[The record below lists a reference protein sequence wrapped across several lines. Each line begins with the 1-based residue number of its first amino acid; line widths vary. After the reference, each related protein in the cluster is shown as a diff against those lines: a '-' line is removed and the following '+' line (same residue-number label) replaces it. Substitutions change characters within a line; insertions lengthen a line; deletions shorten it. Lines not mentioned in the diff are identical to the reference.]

1 MTYERYRTWRDQPIT
16 EAPQLSV
23 VVPAYNESE
32 RILPTIG
39 AFASHISA
47 TGRPWELIVSDDG
60 SKDGTPELLEALE
73 LANLRV
79 VRAPANQGKGAA
91 VRRGVMAARGG
102 MILFAD
108 ADNSTPIEQV
118 DVLIDAIERG
128 ADVAIGSRAADG
140 AQEMNRSL
148 LRRTMS
154 GGIRFLARRT
164 LSLSVK
170 DTQCGFKLLRADVAR
185 DVFSRTTIDG
195 FSFDLEVL
203 FLATKAGYRIAEVPV
218 EWIDAPGSKVDV
230 KKEAQRFLR
239 DLAIIRGND
248 LRGRY
253 DHPAAE
259 TPGVAA

>member
-1 MTYERYRTWRDQPIT
+1 MSYESYRAWRDEPISRPPT
-16 EAPQLSV
+16 ISV
-23 VVPAYNESE
+23 VVPAYNEAE

-47 TGRPWELIVSDDG
+47 AGHPWELIVSDDG
-60 SKDGTPELLEALE
+60 STDGTPELLEGLG
-73 LANLRV
+73 LANLRI

-91 VRRGVMAARGG
+91 VRRGVMAARGR

-108 ADNSTPIEQV
+108 ADNSTPIEQLDRLV
-118 DVLIDAIERG
+118 AAIEQG
-128 ADVAIGSRAADG
+128 NDVAIGSRAADG
-140 AQEMNRSL
+140 ASESNRSL
-148 LRRTMS
+148 MRRTMS

-170 DTQCGFKLLRADVAR
+170 DTQCGFKLLRAEVAR
-185 DVFSRTTIDG
+185 DVFAQTTIDG

-203 FLATKAGYRIAEVPV
+203 FLATKAGYRIVEIPV

-253 DHPAAE
+253 DHPV
-259 TPGVAA
+259 TVA

>member
-1 MTYERYRTWRDQPIT
+1 MSYESYRAWRDEPISL
-16 EAPQLSV
+16 PPMISV

-39 AFASHISA
+39 AFGAHISEQ
-47 TGRPWELIVSDDG
+47 GLPWELIVSDDG
-60 SKDGTPELLEALE
+60 STDGTAELLEGLG

-79 VRAPANQGKGAA
+79 IRAPHNQGKGAA
-91 VRRGVMAARGG
+91 VRRGVMAARGRL
-102 MILFAD
+102 ILFAD
-108 ADNSTPIEQV
+108 ADNSTPVEQLGRLV
-118 DVLIDAIERG
+118 DAIDAG
-128 ADVAIGSRAADG
+128 NDVAIGSRAADG
-140 AQEMNRSL
+140 ASEANRSI

-164 LSLSVK
+164 LSLGVK
-170 DTQCGFKLLRADVAR
+170 DTQCGFKLLRAEVAR
-185 DVFSRTTIDG
+185 EVFEKTTIDG

-203 FLATKAGYRIAEVPV
+203 FLATKAGYRIVEVPV

-253 DHPAAE
+253 DHP
-259 TPGVAA
+259 VAA